1 MAAKAMI
8 AARKHGVTLVGVTS
22 HITMAQMVTM
32 QKTKNLAAIIARKV
46 HAQKVKNVALPTTS

>member
-8 AARKHGVTLVGVTS
+8 AAKKHGVTLVGATS

-46 HAQKVKNVALPTTS
+46 HVLKAKNVALPATL